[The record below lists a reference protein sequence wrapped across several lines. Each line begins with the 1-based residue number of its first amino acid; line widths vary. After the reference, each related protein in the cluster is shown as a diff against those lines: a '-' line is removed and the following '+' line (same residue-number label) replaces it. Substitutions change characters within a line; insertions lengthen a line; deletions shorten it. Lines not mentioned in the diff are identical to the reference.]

1 MPVDQGARLRI
12 WWIAGLYA
20 VLASVALP
28 SASHGITFQAVE
40 EDYTI
45 SLGGQYRV
53 RVLDIEP
60 IKLNGPKPF
69 NLGYA
74 SQRLRTDLTASYKDK
89 VSVKCQ
95 LNILDGVVMGD
106 NGVWGDL
113 STSELGLPLL
123 PNEGVKTSALVPNN
137 GRIGIGL
144 IDPGMNPINPN
155 SYGPVFLDADPI
167 QVTRIWGEV
176 MLPFG
181 MLRAGRQPATLGK
194 SILVNDG
201 DGLTNEFGV
210 SKFGDTVDR
219 VLIGTKPLEIY
230 KVIKAGMD
238 TSVANDSIEEGMIAV
253 IGYDFLAFNSITDDG
268 EDVQQIVTALFY
280 REPRFSLFGMEG
292 EGLEFRLGA
301 VYRFGEVHGRYFR
314 QRQMFVNGVLR
325 TIDEEVIEPANI
337 GVTLM
342 TGGMSFDLG
351 SFFFDLELSGAY
363 GYTEE
368 VPKTINLISPGF
380 YPSDRLKVRA
390 WGAQVNMG
398 CRVGNWEFA
407 LEVDYAT
414 GDDDPKDDVASE
426 FMFAEDTN
434 VGLLLFEEV
443 ISFERAQSAAAG
455 TWNILNSFQALGR
468 QPPSNPS
475 SRVATNGAFHNAIAV
490 LPKVTY
496 RFTDNL
502 YVRTGVLA
510 AWADKDVIDPVVMR
524 TMAGNPR
531 VNFNG
536 GEPAKF
542 YGVEVL
548 GRLEWWV
555 WNHFVFNMEG
565 AYLMPGAALEDENG
579 RALDAWMWEARM
591 TFVF

>member
-1 MPVDQGARLRI
+1 MPVDRHRLCGI
-12 WWIAGLYA
+12 LGLCV
-20 VLASVALP
+20 VLAFVAVP
-28 SASHGITFQAVE
+28 FAGYGITFQAVE
-40 EDYTI
+40 EDYTFGI
-45 SLGGQYRV
+45 KGHYRM

-74 SQRLRTDLTASYKDK
+74 SQRLRTDLTVSYKDK

-113 STSELGLPLL
+113 STSEAGLPLL

-144 IDPGMNPINPN
+144 IDPSMNPLDPN
-155 SYGPVFLDADPI
+155 SYGPVFVEADPI
-167 QVTRIWGEV
+167 DVTRVWGEV

-181 MLRAGRQPATLGK
+181 LLRAGRQPATIGK

-201 DGLTNEFGV
+201 DGLTNDFGV

-219 VLIGTKPLEIY
+219 VLIGTKPVEIY
-230 KVIKAGMD
+230 RVIKAGMD
-238 TSVANDSIEEGMIAV
+238 TSVANASIDEGVIAV
-253 IGYDFLAFNSITDDG
+253 FGYDFLAFNSITDDG
-268 EDVQQIVTALFY
+268 KDVQQVVSALFY
-280 REPRFSLFGMEG
+280 REPRFSLLGMAG

-301 VYRFGEVHGRYFR
+301 VYRFGEVQGRYFE
-314 QRQMFVNGVLR
+314 QKQMFVNGVLR
-325 TIDEEVIEPANI
+325 TFDEEVVDSMNI
-337 GVTLM
+337 SVTFL
-342 TGGMSFDLG
+342 TGGMSLDLG
-351 SFFFDLELSGAY
+351 PFFLDLELAGAY

-368 VPKTINLISPGF
+368 VPKTINVISPGF
-380 YPSDRLKVRA
+380 YPSDRLRVRA
-390 WGAQVNMG
+390 WGAQMNMG
-398 CRVGNWEFA
+398 YRVGNWEFA
-407 LEVDYAT
+407 LEVDYAS
-414 GDDDPKDDVASE
+414 GDDDPKDDVAEE

-443 ISFERAQSAAAG
+443 IAFERAQSAAAG
-455 TWNILNSFQALGR
+455 TWNILNSYQALGR

-475 SRVATNGAFHNAIAV
+475 TRVATNGSFANAIAV

-496 RFTDNL
+496 WFTDNL

-536 GEPAKF
+536 GPPARF
-542 YGVEVL
+542 YGVEVM

-555 WNHFVFNMEG
+555 WNHFVFDMEG
-565 AYLMPGAALEDENG
+565 AYLTPGAALEDENG
-579 RALDAWMWEARM
+579 HALDAWMWEARM